1 VYVCKLTVNAT
12 CCASLCVMTFL
23 IRSVARF
30 ICDICPSCQ

>member
-1 VYVCKLTVNAT
+1 
-12 CCASLCVMTFL
+12 MTFL